1 MTSKELLKADMLDIL
16 FEHRNKLYGAYAL
29 RKDYNQ
35 RLGKALAIALS
46 VVIFF
51 ILFSAFRKDNDSGN
65 SPINVSGPI
74 ALQPLDLKAP
84 EEKKPEQKV
93 EQDVKKVKSSEIIR
107 IVPDNET
114 PDMPEQKDIKDAVV
128 SGENKNGKTLED
140 PNMIVKDSMDN
151 RGDGKKTPDPEPE
164 SKPLPTYA
172 PSFPGGQ
179 TAWLNY
185 LRKFLQ
191 TPDALEAG
199 QRIEVRVKFWV
210 ETDGYVSRFEI
221 IQSGGSDFDREVLR
235 VMKRMPKWEPAMQN
249 GQKIAVSFTQPV
261 IFVGVEE

>member
-29 RKDYNQ
+29 RKDYNH

-46 VVIFF
+46 IVLFF
-51 ILFSAFRKDNDSGN
+51 ILFSAFRKNEAATPITIN
-65 SPINVSGPI
+65 SPGGVELKQINLPEKI
-74 ALQPLDLKAP
+74 EQPQPQTRPRAAEADF
-84 EEKKPEQKV
+84 QT
-93 EQDVKKVKSSEIIR
+93 IR
-107 IVPDNET
+107 IVRDDLADRIIVENSALANATISNVNRNGPIPDGLPADT
-114 PDMPEQKDIKDAVV
+114 VV
-128 SGENKNGKTLED
+128 TSGTGNTVA
-140 PNMIVKDSMDN
+140 PQ
-151 RGDGKKTPDPEPE
+151 PDPDP
-164 SKPLPTYA
+164 KPLPTYA

-199 QRIEVRVKFWV
+199 QRIEVRVRFWV

-235 VMKRMPKWEPAMQN
+235 VMKKMPKWEPAMQN